1 MACAQPATTPRLVDN
16 PTAIGERQTGRTP
29 DARGV
34 ALARVPAHCQ
44 ARRRSTVRLACR
56 YHHATPAPNAECPI

>member
-44 ARRRSTVRLACR
+44 ARRGVVAGW
-56 YHHATPAPNAECPI
+56 AQAIEQQWD